1 MRILK
6 NLVQKNYYIQKKFI
20 IEMSSINFTSKL
32 ITKNS
37 YLKKLNKSFEK
48 DFLEYSTNK
57 NLYRY
62 FEYEIKKV
70 NDARDY
76 FKTII
81 DEQKKNEAFFY
92 GIILKKT
99 NKCVGTISIK
109 NYDHFRKSL
118 ELGYAINPN
127 FQRRNL
133 FYESAKTLIRYL
145 FKKKKIKRIYA
156 ITSINNIGSIKSLN
170 KLKFKKEGRL
180 ESYYM
185 LKKKNIYTDAFIYS
199 SINSEI

>member
-1 MRILK
+1 MSGI
-6 NLVQKNYYIQKKFI
+6 NLTN
-20 IEMSSINFTSKL
+20 KL
-32 ITKNS
+32 ITKNA

-48 DFLEYSTNK
+48 DFLEYSLNK
-57 NLYRY
+57 NLYKY
-62 FEYEIKKV
+62 FEYEIKKTK
-70 NDARDY
+70 DARNY
-76 FKTII
+76 FKSII
-81 DEQKKNEAFFY
+81 DKQKNKEAFFY

-109 NYDHFRKSL
+109 NYDNYRKSL

-133 FYESAKTLIRYL
+133 FYDTAKTLIKYL

-156 ITSINNIGSIKSLN
+156 ITSINNIGSVKSLK

-185 LKKKNIYTDAFIYS
+185 LRKQKIYTDAFIYS
-199 SINSEI
+199 SINNEI